1 MSHGFN
7 HFATITK
14 HRHQVIR
21 NASHMGIFFH
31 ALRHDLTKYGYTEFH
46 WSKQFYNG
54 HCSPVLG
61 ERKAHDNFS
70 FICQHHTRRNPH
82 HWEYWTDF
90 YMGKLVLCTMPY
102 KWAVEYVCDMLAAS
116 KVYGGKAF
124 KKDIPVAYFR
134 DHAKHY
140 YMTEATRQF
149 IDWCLANYAT
159 SGWAHLHKK
168 ETLAKYRE
176 ITAKLPRFETLSELH
191 PTEELPNC

>member
-1 MSHGFN
+1 
-7 HFATITK
+7 
-14 HRHQVIR
+14 
-21 NASHMGIFFH
+21 
-31 ALRHDLTKYGYTEFH
+31 
-46 WSKQFYNG
+46 
-54 HCSPVLG
+54 
-61 ERKAHDNFS
+61 
-70 FICQHHTRRNPH
+70 
-82 HWEYWTDF
+82 
-90 YMGKLVLCTMPY
+90 MGKLVLCTMPY

-149 IDWCLANYAT
+149 IDWCLGNYAT